1 LSLII
6 GSIVG
11 LVQYRI
17 KRLLAFST
25 ISHIGFL
32 LLALAI
38 NSVESIQGFLFYLMQ
53 YSLTNINV
61 FFIII
66 YIGYSLSCVENN
78 SDKYKLL
85 DYQHSPLQL
94 ISQLRG
100 YFYLNPLLS
109 LSLAV
114 SLLSFAGVPPLVG
127 FFGKQIILSAALQ
140 NGYVFLVLV
149 AILTSVI
156 SAVYYLNIIKEVFF
170 NKSDYTIGPE
180 YQNTYFSSSLTAT
193 ISVLTL
199 VILLFIVSP
208 TE

>member
-1 LSLII
+1 
-6 GSIVG
+6 
-11 LVQYRI
+11 
-17 KRLLAFST
+17 
-25 ISHIGFL
+25 
-32 LLALAI
+32 
-38 NSVESIQGFLFYLMQ
+38 
-53 YSLTNINV
+53 
-61 FFIII
+61 
-66 YIGYSLSCVENN
+66 
-78 SDKYKLL
+78 
-85 DYQHSPLQL
+85 
-94 ISQLRG
+94 
-100 YFYLNPLLS
+100 LLS